1 MGGHR
6 PSADG
11 SPPPPGDQSPT
22 LRQAHRKVDKRL
34 LVWYSF
40 VYLIMR
46 IHVSNIS
53 NAAIINLEQGTGIR
67 KQLGDLSS
75 SQWAWALSI
84 FYYPYMFFEPLA
96 TLALKRFSPSVW
108 MSRIM
113 VTWGI
118 ISMCQGATQNYAGI
132 LACRFFLGLAEAGFY
147 PGVLYHLSFWYPTDK
162 LPLRIGFF
170 YACGMFSGTISGLLA
185 YAISFMDGLG
195 GLAGWRWASDSV
207 SPQIRH
213 DLADRPQLFILEG
226 IPAILCG
233 IYTFFFLPNYPETA
247 NFLAEQ
253 ECNAILSDLPPQA
266 PSMTAKT
273 INLSQIKSLFRSPS
287 FIPFLM
293 IWITHGI
300 GGWGISFVLPTV
312 IYELGISNTAISQVM
327 TMPPFTLVF
336 VILLSL
342 AFLVHTRRLS
352 PWVAGLGLEAAQI
365 VCYILLI
372 TVQQPVAKYIFVMLA
387 TAASQSFFAIIWPE
401 RIRAAKGTTSAGLA
415 IGVTNASCQLMGIVG
430 PQIYQ
435 PRFGPTYRISYS
447 CSIGLLCGTLLAA
460 SSAWYFVAKQD
471 KQEAAAAAATLE
483 SDTDNVVQAKEAAS
497 LKNQS

>member
-1 MGGHR
+1 MGVQ
-6 PSADG
+6 PSPESKTL
-11 SPPPPGDQSPT
+11 SPQDEKSS
-22 LRQAHRKVDKRL
+22 LKIAHRKVDKRL
-34 LVWYSF
+34 LLWYSF

-53 NAAIINLEQGTGIR
+53 NAAIINLEQGTGIK
-67 KQLGDLSS
+67 KQLGNLSS
-75 SQWAWALSI
+75 SEWAWTLSI

-113 VTWGI
+113 ITWGV
-118 ISMCQGATQNYAGI
+118 ISMCQGATQSYGGI

-147 PGVLYHLSFWYPTDK
+147 PGVLYHLSFWYPTHR

-185 YAISFMDGLG
+185 YAISFMNEIG
-195 GLAGWRWASDSV
+195 GLAGWRW
-207 SPQIRH
+207 
-213 DLADRPQLFILEG
+213 LFILEG
-226 IPAILCG
+226 IPAIFCG
-233 IYTFFFLPNYPETA
+233 VYTFFYLPNYPETVS
-247 NFLAEQ
+247 FLADSER
-253 ECNAILSDLPPQA
+253 EAILSDLPEQA
-266 PSMTAKT
+266 PTMISKT
-273 INLSQIKSLFRSPS
+273 INFQQVKDLFSDPT

-336 VILLSL
+336 VILLTL
-342 AFLVHTRRLS
+342 AFFVHTKRLS

-365 VCYILLI
+365 VCYVLLI
-372 TVQQPVAKYIFVMLA
+372 TVKQPIAKYIFVMIA

-435 PRFGPTYRISYS
+435 SRFGPTYRVSYA
-447 CSIGLLCGTLLAA
+447 CSIGLLCGTLLAV
-460 SSAWYFVAKQD
+460 SAAWFFVVRKDWNETNQGNIGAELD
-471 KQEAAAAAATLE
+471 SETGSHTGAAMAE
-483 SDTDNVVQAKEAAS
+483 RKS
-497 LKNQS
+497 

>member
-1 MGGHR
+1 MGLQ
-6 PSADG
+6 AA
-11 SPPPPGDQSPT
+11 SPRRTPLPDEEKPLLKMAQ
-22 LRQAHRKVDKRL
+22 RKVDKRL
-34 LVWYSF
+34 LLWYSF

-67 KQLGDLSS
+67 KQLGNLSS

-96 TLALKRFSPSVW
+96 TLALKKFSPSVW

-113 VTWGI
+113 ITWGI
-118 ISMCQGATQNYAGI
+118 ISMCQGATQSYAGI

-147 PGVLYHLSFWYPTDK
+147 PGVLYHLSFWYPTHQ

-185 YAISFMDGLG
+185 YAISFMNGVR
-195 GLAGWRWASDSV
+195 GLAGWRW
-207 SPQIRH
+207 
-213 DLADRPQLFILEG
+213 LFILEG
-226 IPAILCG
+226 VPAILCG
-233 IYTFFFLPNYPETA
+233 IYTFYFLPNYPETVE
-247 NFLAEQ
+247 FLTEP
-253 ECNAILSDLPPQA
+253 EREVIITELPEQA
-266 PSMTAKT
+266 PTMNAKT
-273 INLSQIKSLFRSPS
+273 VNFQQIKELFRSPT
-287 FIPFLM
+287 FVPFLM

-342 AFLVHTRRLS
+342 AFLIHTRRLS
-352 PWVAGLGLEAAQI
+352 PWVAGLGLEVAQI
-365 VCYILLI
+365 VCYVLLI
-372 TVQQPVAKYIFVMLA
+372 TVKNSIAKYIFVMIA

-415 IGVTNASCQLMGIVG
+415 IGITNASCQLMGIVG

-435 PRFGPTYRISYS
+435 PKFGPTYHVSYS
-447 CSIGLLCGTLLAA
+447 CSIGLLCGTLLAV
-460 SSAWYFVAKQD
+460 SVAWLFVSRQD
-471 KQEAAAAAATLE
+471 RAEKPQTSGAGG
-483 SDTDNVVQAKEAAS
+483 SDTETGVYTGAETQGVKT
-497 LKNQS
+497 